1 MRRAGVEVPRPPRF
15 VPAKHKPD
23 ELAAARV
30 RHLEAMALV
39 KNERKRLALEHGPK
53 LHLGAF
59 RKGYCTEALKNG
71 VDVVTTAHLMGHA
84 NAVMV
89 SRVYAKVQQDPA
101 FMAGAAR
108 RARGRRP

>member
-1 MRRAGVEVPRPPRF
+1 M
-15 VPAKHKPD
+15 
-23 ELAAARV
+23 
-30 RHLEAMALV
+30 EAV
-39 KNERKRLALEHGPK
+39 KKERKRLALEHGPK

-71 VDVVTTAHLMGHA
+71 VDVVTTATLMGHA

-101 FMAGAAR
+101 FMAEAAR
-108 RARGRRP
+108 RARGGRS